1 MVLRAGEGERGGQEE
16 GEALLDWA
24 GLGDGGWSI
33 RLRELEFSM
42 RRMFRPSRQ
51 DPEAELPE
59 VDLSDAEQQGA
70 VRREAAR
77 RMITER
83 R

>member
-1 MVLRAGEGERGGQEE
+1 MDSL
-16 GEALLDWA
+16 
-24 GLGDGGWSI
+24 GLGGGIWTA
-33 RLRELEFSM
+33 RMRELEFSV
-42 RRMFRPSRQ
+42 RGMFRISRK
-51 DPEAELPE
+51 DPEGELPE
-59 VDLSDAEQQGA
+59 VDLSDAEQRGA

>member
-1 MVLRAGEGERGGQEE
+1 M
-16 GEALLDWA
+16 DWV
-24 GLGDGGWSI
+24 GLGGGGWSI
-33 RLRELEFSM
+33 RLRELEFSV
-42 RRMFRPSRQ
+42 RRIFRTRRE

-59 VDLSDAEQQGA
+59 VDLSDAEQRGA

-83 R
+83 K

>member
-1 MVLRAGEGERGGQEE
+1 MEWLGG
-16 GEALLDWA
+16 
-24 GLGDGGWSI
+24 GGWSA
-33 RLRELEFSM
+33 RFRELELSV
-42 RRMFRPSRQ
+42 RNMFRVSRKE
-51 DPEAELPE
+51 PEGELPE

-83 R
+83 E

>member
-1 MVLRAGEGERGGQEE
+1 M
-16 GEALLDWA
+16 A
-24 GLGDGGWSI
+24 GLGGGVWSI
-33 RLRELEFSM
+33 RFRELELSV
-42 RRMFRPSRQ
+42 RNMFRVSREGPQ
-51 DPEAELPE
+51 GELPE
-59 VDLSDAEQQGA
+59 VDLSDAEQKGA

>member
-1 MVLRAGEGERGGQEE
+1 M
-16 GEALLDWA
+16 A
-24 GLGDGGWSI
+24 GLGGGVWSI
-33 RLRELEFSM
+33 RFRELELSV
-42 RRMFRPSRQ
+42 RNMFRVSREE
-51 DPEAELPE
+51 PEGELPE
-59 VDLSDAEQQGA
+59 VDLSDAEQMGA

>member
-1 MVLRAGEGERGGQEE
+1 M
-16 GEALLDWA
+16 A
-24 GLGDGGWSI
+24 GLGGGVWSI
-33 RLRELEFSM
+33 RFRELELSV
-42 RRMFRPSRQ
+42 RNMFRVSRK
-51 DPEAELPE
+51 DPEGELPE
-59 VDLSDAEQQGA
+59 VDLSDAEQMGA